1 MSHSPSSATG
11 RPLTGRFVLVA
22 LLAFFGVVVGVNVV
36 MARFA
41 VSTFGGVETASSY
54 KAGLA
59 FRSEELAAGE
69 QAGRHWRVEAV
80 ITESGGD
87 ARTFTITA
95 RDGEGRALTGLEAD
109 ARLVHPTDARRDV
122 DLAFDDLGGGT
133 FRASTQAH
141 AGSWDLVLDLSQGG
155 TRLFRSKNRVQ
166 LP

>member
-1 MSHSPSSATG
+1 MSHSPSSTVG
-11 RPLTGRFVLVA
+11 RPITGRFVLVT
-22 LLAFFGVVVGVNVV
+22 LLSFFGVVVGVNVV
-36 MARFA
+36 MARLA

-69 QAGRHWRVEAV
+69 QAGRHWQVQAV
-80 ITESGGD
+80 ITELGGE
-87 ARTFTITA
+87 ARTLTITA
-95 RDGEGRALTGLEAD
+95 RDAQGRPLTGLEAD

-122 DLAFDDLGGGT
+122 DLTLDDLGGGT

-141 AGSWDLVLDLSQGG
+141 AGNWDLVLDLSQGG
-155 TRLFRSKNRVQ
+155 NRLFRSKNRVQ